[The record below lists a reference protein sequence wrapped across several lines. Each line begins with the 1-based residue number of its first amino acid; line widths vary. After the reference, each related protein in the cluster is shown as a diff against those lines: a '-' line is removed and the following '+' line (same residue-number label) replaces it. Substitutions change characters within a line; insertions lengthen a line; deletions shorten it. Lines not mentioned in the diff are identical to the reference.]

1 MSLSVSAS
9 CSVFLPLRVVSN
21 TERWLPQVFANDL
34 DQGQN
39 GQVSYSLRSSSM
51 SSLFKI
57 DPATGSVSTAAI
69 MDREIWTHTKWD
81 SCGLCLSGVCG
92 VAEWIQECLAHIF
105 VQPYTPETFLCHV
118 SFLSLKESKWVI
130 SSSVE
135 GSEKKMVCPWAFSLQ
150 LCHPVMGEVRG
161 QSSEVRRIPRSC
173 DVGQINNYVSIYF
186 LIFFAIFNFFIWK
199 HYTIG
204 AKDKSLIQLILETFA
219 SLLWRLLFS
228 LLL

>member
-1 MSLSVSAS
+1 MYYYDYCYVEFDIIQVISMMN
-9 CSVFLPLRVVSN
+9 FLYY
-21 TERWLPQVFANDL
+21 
-34 DQGQN
+34 
-39 GQVSYSLRSSSM
+39 SYCIR
-51 SSLFKI
+51 I
-57 DPATGSVSTAAI
+57 C
-69 MDREIWTHTKWD
+69 HT
-81 SCGLCLSGVCG
+81 
-92 VAEWIQECLAHIF
+92 F
-105 VQPYTPETFLCHV
+105 PETFLCHV

-186 LIFFAIFNFFIWK
+186 LIFFAILNFFIWK

-219 SLLWRLLFS
+219 SLLWQLLFW